1 MRRHGL
7 RRWGSLVT
15 VPGQQAGYGAGHLV
29 PFPVLEE
36 AVFLR
41 RPNRFTAQV
50 LLAGREVAA
59 FVPDSGRLPDL
70 LVAGRRVFLRPAPG
84 PGRRTGHDL
93 LLVDH
98 DGVLVSVDSR
108 LPNRVF
114 ARALQAG
121 LLPELQG
128 YTEVR
133 CEVGLPGGRLDFVL
147 GGDGLPSCAV
157 EVKSVTLVREG
168 VALFP
173 DAPTA
178 RGRWHVRELL
188 RLRRSG
194 WRAVVCFVIMRA
206 DALVFIPHAAED
218 RAFAGALREA
228 AAGGVEVRA
237 FTCRVSTAGVD
248 LGDEVPVGLG

>member
-1 MRRHGL
+1 VEDTPQGL
-7 RRWGSLVT
+7 
-15 VPGQQAGYGAGHLV
+15 AGPSRAPLV
-29 PFPVLEE
+29 PFPALQE
-36 AVFLR
+36 AVFLA
-41 RPNRFTAQV
+41 RPNRFTARV
-50 LLAGREVAA
+50 RLAGREVAA

-84 PGRRTGHDL
+84 PGRRTGYDL

-133 CEVGLPGGRLDFVL
+133 REVGLPGGRLDFVL
-147 GGDGLPSCAV
+147 GGDGLVPCAV
-157 EVKSVTLVREG
+157 EVKSVTLVRAG

-178 RGRWHVRELL
+178 RGRRHVLELL
-188 RLRRSG
+188 RLRRAG
-194 WRAVVCFVIMRA
+194 WRAVVCFMILRA
-206 DALVFIPHAAED
+206 DALSFAPHGAED
-218 RAFAGALREA
+218 RAFARALREA

-237 FTCRVSTAGVD
+237 FTCRVTVAGVD
-248 LGDEVPVGLG
+248 LGDEVPVLLW

>member
-1 MRRHGL
+1 MEDAPQGL
-7 RRWGSLVT
+7 
-15 VPGQQAGYGAGHLV
+15 AGPSRAPLV
-29 PFPVLEE
+29 PFPALQE
-36 AVFLR
+36 AVFLA
-41 RPNRFTAQV
+41 RPNRFTARV
-50 LLAGREVAA
+50 RLAGREVAV
-59 FVPDSGRLPDL
+59 FLPDSGRLPDL
-70 LVAGRRVFLRPAPG
+70 LVPGRRVFLRPATG

-98 DGVLVSVDSR
+98 DGILVSVDSR

-114 ARALQAG
+114 ARALKAG
-121 LLPELQG
+121 LLPGLQV

-133 CEVGLPGGRLDFVL
+133 REVGLPGSRLDFVL
-147 GGDGLPSCAV
+147 GGDGLSPCAV

-178 RGRWHVRELL
+178 RGRRHVRELL
-188 RLRRSG
+188 RLRRAG
-194 WRAVVCFVIMRA
+194 WRAVVSFMIMRA
-206 DALVFIPHAAED
+206 DALSFAPHAAED